1 MGNDRTPPGRLYSPG
16 VASLDPPK
24 PQTPTAQPSGPLSG
38 PTMAEVLADLR
49 EYHGP
54 PEPRHSDGPL
64 AELILTILSQN
75 TSDLNTERAFA
86 CLWSAF
92 GSWDTIV
99 AAPASAIADA
109 IRSGGLAE
117 IKGPRIKAVLEAIQR
132 DRGELSLDFLSQLP
146 VDDARTY
153 LTSLKGVG
161 PKTAACVLLFALGMP
176 AMPVDTHVHR
186 VSKRLGLI
194 GPRVSAEAAHQI
206 LEMSIPPDQMY
217 DAHMLVIRHG
227 RVLCKAL
234 RPRCDACPLSVS
246 CPQVGV
252 DP

>member
-1 MGNDRTPPGRLYSPG
+1 
-16 VASLDPPK
+16 VASLEAPK
-24 PQTPTAQPSGPLSG
+24 HHTPAAQPSGPASG
-38 PTMAEVLADLR
+38 PTVAEVLAVLR
-49 EYHGP
+49 DHYGP

-86 CLWSAF
+86 SLWSTF
-92 GSWDTIV
+92 GSWTMIV

-117 IKGPRIKAVLEAIQR
+117 IKGPRIKSVLEAIHR
-132 DRGELSLDFLSQLP
+132 DRGELSLDFLGQLP
-146 VDDARTY
+146 VNDARTY

-194 GPRVSAEAAHQI
+194 GPKVGAEAAHQL
-206 LEMSIPPDQMY
+206 LEASIPPEQMY
-217 DAHMLVIRHG
+217 DAHMLLIRHG

-234 RPRCDACPLSVS
+234 RPRCDTCPLADS
-246 CPQVGV
+246 CPKIGV
-252 DP
+252 EA